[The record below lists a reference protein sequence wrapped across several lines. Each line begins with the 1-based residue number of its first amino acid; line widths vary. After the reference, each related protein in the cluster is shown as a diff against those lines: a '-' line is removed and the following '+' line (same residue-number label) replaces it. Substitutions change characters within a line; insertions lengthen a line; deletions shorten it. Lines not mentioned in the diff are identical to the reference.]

1 MAQNDIVYS
10 FSGPVQVYRMSVFL
24 KIVLA
29 VVALIVIVLFSFF
42 LLEQYLPVSSTDKM
56 NTFNQIF
63 CLISVSLG
71 FALLFAV
78 FKYKIEVYPDKMKKV
93 SLLGNTELPINKI
106 QGFRTISNRGS
117 ETFVMYPKDSG
128 VKKISIGEM
137 MERKE
142 DLKKWIR
149 QSLTDLDAAD
159 YQEEMNN
166 VLHDKVL
173 GDTEEQRLLLLQRAK
188 KATMFLNGIA
198 IALSVWC
205 MLYPRPYEILVTS
218 LIMLP
223 LISLGFLHYFRG
235 TIKFYVQRQKSV
247 YPSIATAFLFPL
259 FVLTIKV
266 AMGYNILNWDGF
278 WFPFSCLSIVFYLLT
293 LYVAKDI
300 RHKISWVLALV
311 IMCSG

>member
-106 QGFRTISNRGS
+106 
-117 ETFVMYPKDSG
+117 
-128 VKKISIGEM
+128 
-137 MERKE
+137 
-142 DLKKWIR
+142 
-149 QSLTDLDAAD
+149 
-159 YQEEMNN
+159 
-166 VLHDKVL
+166 
-173 GDTEEQRLLLLQRAK
+173 
-188 KATMFLNGIA
+188 
-198 IALSVWC
+198 
-205 MLYPRPYEILVTS
+205 
-218 LIMLP
+218 
-223 LISLGFLHYFRG
+223 
-235 TIKFYVQRQKSV
+235 
-247 YPSIATAFLFPL
+247 
-259 FVLTIKV
+259 
-266 AMGYNILNWDGF
+266 
-278 WFPFSCLSIVFYLLT
+278 
-293 LYVAKDI
+293 
-300 RHKISWVLALV
+300 
-311 IMCSG
+311 